1 MAIQDIGETLAS
13 AGETRIHLC
22 GRFSVRIN
30 GQRIDEGF
38 PGRQGRLL
46 FAYLASR
53 RSQSNTRTELAKI
66 LWPELV
72 PDDPEIALA
81 ALLAKLRKLVG
92 KDLLL
97 GKQDLHLALPDN
109 SWVDIELAQTCLQR
123 AESAISASDWRGAW
137 GPAQVAVHIATRTF
151 MAGFEHPWVQGM
163 RARLLD
169 VQMRANECMAA
180 SGFNLGGAELLTA
193 ERAAR
198 RVLDLNPLRES
209 ACKLLMQVLD
219 AGGNRAEAL
228 QAYERIRA
236 LMREQLGVS
245 PGPALQAIHR
255 QLLQQ

>member
-13 AGETRIHLC
+13 VGETRIHLC
-22 GRFSVRIN
+22 GKFSARIN

-46 FAYLASR
+46 FANLVTR
-53 RSQSNTRTELAKI
+53 RSQSNTRAELAKI
-66 LWPELV
+66 LWPEFF
-72 PDDPEIALA
+72 PEDPEIALA

-97 GKQDLHLALPDN
+97 GKQDLQLVLPDN
-109 SWVDIELAQTCLQR
+109 SWVDIEVAQTSLHR
-123 AESAISASDWRGAW
+123 AESAISARDWLGAW
-137 GPAQVAVHIATRTF
+137 GPAQVAVHISARAF

-163 RARLLD
+163 RGRLFD
-169 VQMRANECMAA
+169 VQMRANECTAA

-198 RVLDLNPLRES
+198 RVIELSPLRES
-209 ACKLLMQVLD
+209 ACKLLMLVLD

-236 LMREQLGVS
+236 LLREQLGVS
-245 PGPALQAIHR
+245 PGPALQATHR

>member
-109 SWVDIELAQTCLQR
+109 SWVDIEL
-123 AESAISASDWRGAW
+123 
-137 GPAQVAVHIATRTF
+137 
-151 MAGFEHPWVQGM
+151 
-163 RARLLD
+163 
-169 VQMRANECMAA
+169 
-180 SGFNLGGAELLTA
+180 
-193 ERAAR
+193 
-198 RVLDLNPLRES
+198 
-209 ACKLLMQVLD
+209 
-219 AGGNRAEAL
+219 
-228 QAYERIRA
+228 
-236 LMREQLGVS
+236 
-245 PGPALQAIHR
+245 
-255 QLLQQ
+255 